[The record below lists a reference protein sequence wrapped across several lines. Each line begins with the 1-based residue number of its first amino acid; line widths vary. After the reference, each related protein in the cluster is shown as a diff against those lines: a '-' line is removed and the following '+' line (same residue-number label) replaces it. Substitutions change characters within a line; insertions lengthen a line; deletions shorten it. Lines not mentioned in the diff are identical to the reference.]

1 MHIEKNSPG
10 RTQSFDEVKEALGT
24 RLQQEREKELVQK
37 IRKDL
42 RAGLNINI
50 NDIILK
56 TTSAKNADE
65 IAQSDIS
72 KSDDQDLSLAD
83 MVIEDFKEVNLE
95 IIESLFN

>member
-1 MHIEKNSPG
+1 MTLS
-10 RTQSFDEVKEALGT
+10 
-24 RLQQEREKELVQK
+24 
-37 IRKDL
+37 
-42 RAGLNINI
+42 
-50 NDIILK
+50 LK

>member
-1 MHIEKNSPG
+1 LHIEKNSPG

-56 TTSAKNADE
+56 NY
-65 IAQSDIS
+65 QC
-72 KSDDQDLSLAD
+72 
-83 MVIEDFKEVNLE
+83 KECR
-95 IIESLFN
+95 